1 MVPGSGSL
9 HPESQQRRRTAIDAA
24 FAALLVAALAAC
36 EKAPV
41 VEEPVVRP
49 VRYAEVSLAR
59 GAERRTYSGT
69 SQAELETDLSFRVS
83 GTLLRR
89 TVDVGDS
96 VERGD
101 RIAFLDDQDYR
112 VRLDEARAG
121 LARAEAERRN
131 ADSSYQRTR
140 DLYENQNASRT
151 QLDSARAMAESAEAQ
166 YRASAQQVEAA
177 ELQLSYTR
185 LTAPQSCTIAGTF
198 VELNQNVSA
207 GQPILRV
214 NCGQCAEVVVDVP
227 DTDIA
232 RITPGMN
239 VAVSIAAMA
248 DVDLRGTVQ
257 EVGVATGAGGSTYSV
272 TIALQDGC
280 ETVRSGMAVDVG
292 FEFPTTN
299 GDDSITIPYVS
310 VGEDAE
316 GNFVYV
322 LERDGDDIAVAKRR
336 GVEIGIVT
344 GDGIVITDGLTPGEL
359 IATAGVRRLE
369 PGQRVRLLPTITPDS
384 P

>member
-1 MVPGSGSL
+1 MVSGRRSL
-9 HPESQQRRRTAIDAA
+9 YPESQRRRRTAIGSAPA
-24 FAALLVAALAAC
+24 VVLITVLAAC
-36 EKAPV
+36 EKAPI

-49 VRYAEVSLAR
+49 VRYAEISLTS

-69 SQAELETDLSFRVS
+69 SQAELETDLSFRVA

-89 TVDVGDS
+89 PVDVGDS
-96 VERGD
+96 VERGE
-101 RIAFLDDQDYR
+101 RIAVLDDQDYR

-140 DLYENQNASRT
+140 DLYENRNASRT
-151 QLDSARAMAESAEAQ
+151 QLDSARAMAESSEAQ

-185 LTAPQSCTIAGTF
+185 LTAPQSCTIADTF

-207 GQPILRV
+207 GQPIVRV

-232 RITPGMN
+232 RVTPGMN

-248 DVDLRGTVQ
+248 DNDLHGTVQ

-280 ETVRSGMAVDVG
+280 EIVRSGMAVDVG

-299 GDDSITIPYVS
+299 GVDSITIPYVS
-310 VGEDAE
+310 VGEDAD
-316 GNFVYV
+316 GNFVYT
-322 LERDGDDIAVAKRR
+322 LERDGDGFAVAQRR

-344 GDGIVITDGLTPGEL
+344 GDGIVIVNGLTPGEL

-369 PGQRVRLLPTITPDS
+369 PGQRVRLLPTNAPGS